1 MKQKILLNDYS
12 DHPYR
17 DTINN
22 LGIAQFDLANSLNI
36 HQSRLSKML
45 RGIDPMPD
53 KIENKIHE
61 ILDGLQQPKE
71 PAKKR
76 KKIIRPAKA

>member
-36 HQSRLSKML
+36 HQSRLSHML
-45 RGIDPMPD
+45 RGIVPMPE
-53 KIENKIHE
+53 KVETRIQE
-61 ILDGLQQPKE
+61 ILDGLQPKE

>member
-36 HQSRLSKML
+36 HQSRLSHML
-45 RGIDPMPD
+45 RGIVPMPE
-53 KIENKIHE
+53 KVETRIQE
-61 ILDGLQQPKE
+61 ILDGLKPKE